1 MKKLMIII
9 LSMLTVIV
17 VAGCSH
23 EKEPE
28 KTKGEKRLEA
38 MVGTYHMTG
47 IIVDG
52 NDITKSYLKMAEDGS
67 YRIWLEITSDSMLV
81 LHTDRSGTDTL
92 SGQFRLDTENMVFLK
107 ADGTPD
113 KTAEIKFEDGKV
125 TITAGNTVEVFEK
138 DR

>member
-9 LSMLTVIV
+9 LSLLTVIV
-17 VAGCSH
+17 MVGCSH

-28 KTKGEKRLEA
+28 KTEGEKRLEA

-67 YRIWLEITSDSMLV
+67 YRIRLEITSDSMLV

-107 ADGTPD
+107 ADGTTD
-113 KTAEIKFEDGKV
+113 KTAEIEFEDGKV